1 MDWMILKTNISDI
14 LNKIV
19 VQKTRLIFILFSS
32 IVCVYF
38 QVKGLGNDYRTFYSA
53 GISVRELESPWDV
66 NKGNEFSA
74 YLNGPISALILSAL
88 SLFPFEI
95 SLFIVRI
102 TTLALIPYTLKRFLN
117 SFHISC
123 SSELRYSL
131 STLLILTFPIRAC
144 LEYGQLSGIY
154 LSCFVIFIA
163 AIKSKD
169 KGFHLF
175 AFGLVSCIILDYK
188 PQIFLPI
195 LFFLPYRRIQFL
207 FGFMTGVTSAWFIN
221 FFVTGDT
228 FFNAW
233 LDAILARS
241 QTVSNRGDQMSLY
254 SLLNLNQTES
264 TIVLSV
270 LVSTAAFSIKRSGE
284 SKNFDRGQRIL
295 LSLLLWSALTP
306 FSHPTDML
314 ISQLFISAL
323 TVRLSGSGNAK
334 LVLLALGCGAVWSSS
349 LIPSSIVFLSLFLLS
364 RKSIFS
370 NRHLNLLIQFLILT
384 PPVIF
389 SFISIRFPSLE
400 GAARQLLNYLSILI
414 PVAMLL
420 HRKVQRRLFT

>member
-1 MDWMILKTNISDI
+1 MSDLISKLSI
-14 LNKIV
+14 
-19 VQKTRLIFILFSS
+19 QKSRSIFILFSS
-32 IVCVYF
+32 MVCAYF

-53 GISVRELESPWDV
+53 GISVRDLESPWDV

-74 YLNGPISALILSAL
+74 YLNGPISALSLSAL
-88 SLFPFEI
+88 TLFPYEI
-95 SLFIVRI
+95 SLLILRVI
-102 TTLALIPYTLKRFLN
+102 TLALIPYTLKRFF
-117 SFHISC
+117 SFFHISC
-123 SSELRYSL
+123 SSEMRYNL

-154 LSCFVIFIA
+154 LSCFVIFLA
-163 AIKSKD
+163 ADKSKD
-169 KGFHLF
+169 SGFQLF
-175 AFGLVSCIILDYK
+175 ALGLLTCIMLDYK

-195 LFFLPYRRIQFL
+195 LIFLPYRSIHFL
-207 FGFMTGVTSAWFIN
+207 YGLIGGITSAWFIN

-241 QTVSNRGDQMSLY
+241 ETVSNRGDQMSLY

-264 TIVLSV
+264 TILLFVL
-270 LVSTAAFSIKRSGE
+270 LSTAAFSVIRSE
-284 SKNFDRGQRIL
+284 QMKNLDRGQRLL
-295 LSLLLWSALTP
+295 LSLLLWSTLTP

-314 ISQLFISAL
+314 ISQLFIFAL
-323 TVRLSGSGNAK
+323 ILRLSGNVNAH
-334 LVLLALGCGAVWSSS
+334 LAWLALGFGAVWSNS
-349 LIPSSIVFLSLFLLS
+349 LIPSSIVFLSLFLFS

-384 PPVIF
+384 PPIIF

-414 PVAMLL
+414 PVVMLL
-420 HRKVQRRLFT
+420 NRNVQRRLFT